1 MAFKRDY
8 YEILGVPKNS
18 SVDNIKKAYR
28 KLALKYH
35 PDRNKGNKEAE
46 EKFKEISEAYEVLSD
61 DYKRRQYDQFGH
73 DGLKSTFGR
82 GGFNFA
88 RDFSHISDLEDIF
101 GDFFGGGTGSAGSVF
116 DEFFGRPAGRHDRA
130 SRPVRGTDLR
140 FDLEIDFEESVFG
153 SNREI
158 VLPIAEECG
167 HCNGTGSE
175 PGHKEEVCKH
185 CNGHG
190 VVITSSGFFRLQQEC
205 PSCGG
210 KGKIVVYPCRKCNGT
225 GIVKNRKRLSLK
237 IPAGV
242 ETGSRLRL
250 SGKGEGGLKGGPPG
264 DLYVVLHIKPHTFFK
279 RQDSDLF
286 CEVPIPID
294 AAILG
299 GEISVPTLDGTARI
313 KVTPGT
319 ESGKVFRLRGK
330 GVTQL
335 GSVRRGDL
343 HVRVNIEIPKNL
355 SADQKNKLQQF
366 FDTCSDRT
374 NYPGI
379 SQFKK
384 CAGTFIK
391 RK

>member
-8 YEILGVPKNS
+8 YEILSVPKNS

-46 EKFKEISEAYEVLSD
+46 EKFKEISEAYEILSD

-73 DGLKSTFGR
+73 NGLKSSFGR

-88 RDFSHISDLEDIF
+88 RDFTHMSDLEDIF
-101 GDFFGGGTGSAGSVF
+101 GNFFGGGTENVF
-116 DEFFGRPAGRHDRA
+116 DEFFGRPTGKHTRG
-130 SRPVRGTDLR
+130 SNPVRGTDLR
-140 FDLEIDFEESVFG
+140 FDLEIDFEESAFG
-153 SNREI
+153 ANREI
-158 VLPIAEECG
+158 ILPISEECG
-167 HCNGTGSE
+167 SCKGTGSE

-185 CNGHG
+185 CDGHG

-210 KGKIVVYPCRKCNGT
+210 KGKIVVYPCRKCNGA
-225 GIVKNRKRLSLK
+225 GIVKNQKRLSLK

-250 SGKGEGGLKGGPPG
+250 VGKGEGGLKGGPSG
-264 DLYVVLHIKPHTFFK
+264 DLYVVLHVKPHTFFK
-279 RQDSDLF
+279 RQDCDLF
-286 CEVPIPID
+286 CEIPVPLD
-294 AAILG
+294 VAILG
-299 GEISVPTLDGTARI
+299 GDVSVPTIDGTARI
-313 KVTPGT
+313 KVAPGT
-319 ESGKVFRLRGK
+319 ESGKIFRLRGK

-335 GSVRRGDL
+335 GSVKKGDL
-343 HVRVNIEIPKNL
+343 HVRVTIEVPKNL
-355 SADQKNKLQQF
+355 STDQKKKSKQF
-366 FDTCSDRT
+366 FDTCNDKT

-379 SQFKK
+379 FHFKK
-384 CAGTFIK
+384 RAGSFVQ
-391 RK
+391 RKTY